1 MEKECVMV
9 AYRTSMKDE
18 VKTALRGGPGAL
30 TMTDLTAGTGTC
42 KNCRLLSLVDI
53 PPGAG
58 IGRHDHQTETEYYI
72 MLEGSAEVEDGGTM
86 VTVGPGDVVITGDG
100 AAHSITNTG
109 TKPVKMIAVIV
120 TY

>member
-1 MEKECVMV
+1 MIVK
-9 AYRTSMKDE
+9 RTSMQGE
-18 VKTALRGGPGAL
+18 TKTALRGGPGSL
-30 TMTDLTAGTGTC
+30 TMIDLTGGHGPC
-42 KNCRLLSLVDI
+42 KNCRLVSEIII

-58 IGRHDHQTETEYYI
+58 IGHHNHETETEYYI
-72 MLEGSAEVEDGGTM
+72 MLEGTAVVNDDGQD

-109 TKPVKMIAVIV
+109 TETVKMIAVIV